1 MSLAPDPRRGHAT
14 SPRTLNRWAC
24 CFGDPV
30 NLVDVDGGWPDV
42 GGWVSDRANDAREFW
57 DKQVYGVDRTRSTQ
71 SVEANG
77 VKGSTEIYQHTGGG
91 LIVMQQDASGSTTGI
106 SLNTPSISIPGTKI
120 KLSTSVSLRW
130 GEKWGISGSTNYTSG
145 DGPTSSFGGEVSHS
159 GVGVK
164 CSVSSK
170 LPNIVGTTIGTRTSV
185 GEGFSWPQIGYAA
198 ALAGMTVVV
207 IAAVADNAVGVE
219 GVDEAPAAAGWVYI
233 LRQLL
238 SAPAFA
244 AACAG

>member
-42 GGWVSDRANDAREFW
+42 GGWVSDRANDAQEFW

-77 VKGSTEIYQHTGGG
+77 GKGSTEIYQHTGGG
-91 LIVMQQDASGSTTGI
+91 LIVMQQDAS
-106 SLNTPSISIPGTKI
+106 
-120 KLSTSVSLRW
+120 VALRW
-130 GEKWGISGSTNYTSG
+130 GEKWGISGSTNYTGG

-185 GEGFSWPQIGYAA
+185 GKGFSWPQIGYAA

-219 GVDEAPAAAGWVYI
+219 GIDEAPAAAGWVYI